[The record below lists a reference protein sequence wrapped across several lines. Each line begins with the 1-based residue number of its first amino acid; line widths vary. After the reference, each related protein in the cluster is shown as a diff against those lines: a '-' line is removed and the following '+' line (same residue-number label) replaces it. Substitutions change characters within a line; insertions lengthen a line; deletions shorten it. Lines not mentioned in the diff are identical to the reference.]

1 MTVVA
6 VHKFGDDSCQLQFVT
21 YLRLTQKCL
30 KCNQKV
36 PLPPGY
42 DSPEQRCPVY
52 LELQSEELQ
61 TKRHCAT
68 EGCTH
73 LSACWEVCTVE
84 GWHPQC
90 FFHSNKVRQLD
101 KPHE

>member
-6 VHKFGDDSCQLQFVT
+6 VYKFGDDSCQLQFVT

-42 DSPEQRCPVY
+42 DSPEQRCTWNFSLRSYKPRGIV
-52 LELQSEELQ
+52 LQRVVHTSLHAE
-61 TKRHCAT
+61 R
-68 EGCTH
+68 
-73 LSACWEVCTVE
+73 SV
-84 GWHPQC
+84 
-90 FFHSNKVRQLD
+90 
-101 KPHE
+101 